1 VSQALDLSAAHH
13 HHHPQAGDRP
23 LHLIAQPREGP
34 VPRGLLQSGVAD
46 YNEIHTMF
54 PRDSSNGEEEE
65 EQARTTS
72 SINNNNNNNMPEA
85 EEESSC
91 RGYSDTSCREKYEDA
106 LETIDV
112 RESFSNSVVENG
124 KDFSRGE
131 VSSSTNESDPAI
143 AIALAK
149 GVQLDEGFT
158 AIDIT
163 KEEEEKHLGKG
174 GGGSGPERTI
184 SMLSLDNLECC
195 RSVRQFVCGK
205 GLSFN
210 LLHDRGR
217 VHYGLPN
224 WSMLLHNF
232 VCRSRLGVGYWVNL
246 SVRAQ
251 LGANLRSIW
260 IV

>member
-1 VSQALDLSAAHH
+1 MLRRLHSLFKGSRDVSQALDSSAA
-13 HHHPQAGDRP
+13 HPQAGDRP

-34 VPRGLLQSGVAD
+34 VPRGLLQSGVGG

-72 SINNNNNNNMPEA
+72 STNNNNNTNNMPEA
-85 EEESSC
+85 EEGSSC
-91 RGYSDTSCREKYEDA
+91 KGDSDTSSRDKYEDA
-106 LETIDV
+106 FETIDLQ
-112 RESFSNSVVENG
+112 ESFSNSVVENG

-131 VSSSTNESDPAI
+131 VSGSTNESDPAI
-143 AIALAK
+143 ASALAK

-163 KEEEEKHLGKG
+163 KEEEGKNLGKG
-174 GGGSGPERTI
+174 DGGSGPERTT

-205 GLSFN
+205 GLSFR

-217 VHYGLPN
+217 VHYGYRIGQCFYIL
-224 WSMLLHNF
+224 F
-232 VCRSRLGVGYWVNL
+232 VGVD
-246 SVRAQ
+246 
-251 LGANLRSIW
+251 
-260 IV
+260 